1 MDVMTENKVVPKLR
15 FPSFNEGWS
24 SSTLNCLTKL
34 ITKGTTPK
42 FFTPEG
48 VSFVKIQGLDGIHI
62 RKEKCL
68 YIDENTHFNY
78 LKRSILKVDDI
89 LFAIAGATIGK
100 VGVVTNDILPA
111 NTNQAL
117 AIIRLKNSNYLNYIL
132 QILQSTVMKKYI
144 YKNISVGAQPNLSL
158 QQINDFKFF
167 IPSLDEQQKIAYFLS
182 AVDEKFQQLTKKKEL
197 LEEYKKGIMQK
208 IFSQELRFKDES
220 GNNYPDWEEKKLGA
234 VCNIK
239 KGKQLNKIELT
250 ESGLY
255 PALNGGIN
263 PSGYTDKWNTEKET
277 ITISEG
283 GNSCGYLNLS
293 KTRFWCGGHC
303 YALLELQSN
312 INFKYLFQ
320 ILKFSENQIMRLR
333 VGSSL
338 PNIQMKEINKFLVKL
353 PEIAEQLNI
362 ANFLSAIDR
371 KTELVNTQIE
381 NTKAFKKGLLQQ
393 MFV

>member
-1 MDVMTENKVVPKLR
+1 MKD
-15 FPSFNEGWS
+15 
-24 SSTLNCLTKL
+24 
-34 ITKGTTPK
+34 
-42 FFTPEG
+42 
-48 VSFVKIQGLDGIHI
+48 KI
-62 RKEKCL
+62 
-68 YIDENTHFNY
+68 Y
-78 LKRSILKVDDI
+78 LAFDK
-89 LFAIAGATIGK
+89 T
-100 VGVVTNDILPA
+100 
-111 NTNQAL
+111 
-117 AIIRLKNSNYLNYIL
+117 KNSLRI
-132 QILQSTVMKKYI
+132 K
-144 YKNISVGAQPNLSL
+144 SL
-158 QQINDFKFF
+158 I
-167 IPSLDEQQKIAYFLS
+167 
-182 AVDEKFQQLTKKKEL
+182 
-197 LEEYKKGIMQK
+197 
-208 IFSQELRFKDES
+208 
-220 GNNYPDWEEKKLGA
+220 
-234 VCNIK
+234 
-239 KGKQLNKIELT
+239 LNKIELT
-250 ESGLY
+250 EAGLY